1 MTAGAIILAGG
12 KSRRMGMD
20 KALLQLNQ
28 QANIQRIAS
37 QLQKCFPALIVVTNH
52 PQDFSFIEAP
62 IVSDYFS
69 GKGPLAGIHAGL
81 TASPYEVNVIAACDM
96 PFLSAE
102 LAQRMV
108 NLSDGYD
115 AVVPV
120 INGER
125 HPLFSVFKK
134 KLAAE
139 IAESIAAEQLSMMAF
154 LDRIK
159 VRYLMEK
166 DLRVEAGGRLER
178 IFFNM
183 NTPMEYKIA
192 KKWAEGESSER
203 K

>member
-1 MTAGAIILAGG
+1 MN
-12 KSRRMGMD
+12 
-20 KALLQLNQ
+20 KALLQLNE
-28 QANIQRIAS
+28 QANIQRITN
-37 QLQKCFPALIVVTNH
+37 QLQMYFPELIVVTNQ
-52 PQDFSFIEAP
+52 PQDLLFLKAP
-62 IVSDYFS
+62 MVSDHFS

-81 TASPYEVNVIAACDM
+81 TASPYEVNVVAACDM

-102 LAQRMV
+102 LAKKMV
-108 NLSDGYD
+108 NLSGGYD

-125 HPLFSVFKK
+125 NPLFSVYKK

-139 IAESIAAEQLSMMAF
+139 IAESIVCSQLSMMAF

-159 VRYLMEK
+159 VRYLLEK
-166 DLRVEAGGRLER
+166 DLQTILDGRLER

-183 NTPMEYKIA
+183 NTLIEYKIA